1 MKNMLVEGC
10 LKTKYWGKYL
20 SYVVEGRENI

>member
-10 LKTKYWGKYL
+10 LRTEYWGKYL
-20 SYVVEGRENI
+20 TYVVEGREDI